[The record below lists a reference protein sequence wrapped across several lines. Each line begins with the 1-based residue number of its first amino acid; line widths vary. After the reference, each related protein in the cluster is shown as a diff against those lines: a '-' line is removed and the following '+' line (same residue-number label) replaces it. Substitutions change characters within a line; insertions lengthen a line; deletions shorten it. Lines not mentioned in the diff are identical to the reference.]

1 MLILYVHNVCVCM
14 CVLILYVHNVCM
26 CMCVL
31 ILYIHNVC
39 MCTYVCAYTVHTYVC
54 VRIRMYMYIKR
65 LNSVTLCVDVCVYV
79 CMCVLHY
86 ACVYICVRVDSRL
99 NSVTTRDTLVGN
111 TSQINHT
118 HNQCFRQRC
127 HDLAQPLRPLHHSV
141 IARK

>member
-1 MLILYVHNVCVCM
+1 
-14 CVLILYVHNVCM
+14 
-26 CMCVL
+26 
-31 ILYIHNVC
+31 
-39 MCTYVCAYTVHTYVC
+39 MCTYVCAYTVRTYVC

-118 HNQCFRQRC
+118 HNQ
-127 HDLAQPLRPLHHSV
+127 
-141 IARK
+141 